1 MRGSFRTQPDGKFS
15 FVTIAP
21 VTYSIP
27 TDGPVGELL
36 NALGREAMRPAHIH
50 FMISAPGHER
60 LVTHI
65 FTAGDPY
72 LGSDAVF
79 GVKRSL
85 VRSPDRGR
93 LVVDFVLKAN
103 GA

>member
-1 MRGSFRTQPDGKFS
+1 M
-15 FVTIAP
+15 TIAP

-72 LGSDAVF
+72 LDADAVF

-85 VRSPDRGR
+85 VRSPHRGR
-93 LVVDFVLKAN
+93 LEVDFVLKAS